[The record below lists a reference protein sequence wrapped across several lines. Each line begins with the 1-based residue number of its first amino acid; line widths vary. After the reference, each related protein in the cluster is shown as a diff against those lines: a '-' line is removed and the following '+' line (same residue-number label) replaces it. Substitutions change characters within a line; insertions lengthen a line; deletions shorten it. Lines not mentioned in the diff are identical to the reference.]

1 MNINILLLKFKTEL
15 LKVSA
20 FKLTSQKTSKGR
32 ETRRDM
38 VFGKVEWPDKML
50 IKIIVLFCMTE
61 A

>member
-1 MNINILLLKFKTEL
+1 MLLKFKTEL

-20 FKLTSQKTSKGR
+20 FKFTSQKTSKDH

-38 VFGKVEWPDKML
+38 VLGKVEWPDKML